1 MALDQGHRIRTPSDH
16 CRQKRTR
23 SGIRNPSRSQNTA
36 FKGCSPGE
44 NIQQLS
50 DLTPTN
56 QMRWEELAMR
66 TAILAYAIA
75 LGGVAMIAFGLW
87 ELYILIRERV
97 ALRHYIPTF
106 LTIAVGLVLI
116 GLAQALRL
124 LLVLVGYQ

>member
-1 MALDQGHRIRTPSDH
+1 
-16 CRQKRTR
+16 
-23 SGIRNPSRSQNTA
+23 
-36 FKGCSPGE
+36 
-44 NIQQLS
+44 
-50 DLTPTN
+50 
-56 QMRWEELAMR
+56 MR
-66 TAILAYAIA
+66 TTILAYVIA

>member
-1 MALDQGHRIRTPSDH
+1 
-16 CRQKRTR
+16 
-23 SGIRNPSRSQNTA
+23 
-36 FKGCSPGE
+36 
-44 NIQQLS
+44 
-50 DLTPTN
+50 
-56 QMRWEELAMR
+56 MRWEELAMR
-66 TAILAYAIA
+66 TTILAYVIA

>member
-1 MALDQGHRIRTPSDH
+1 
-16 CRQKRTR
+16 
-23 SGIRNPSRSQNTA
+23 
-36 FKGCSPGE
+36 
-44 NIQQLS
+44 
-50 DLTPTN
+50 
-56 QMRWEELAMR
+56 MRWEELAMR
-66 TAILAYAIA
+66 TTILAYVIA

-97 ALRHYIPTF
+97 ALRHYIPTI

>member
-1 MALDQGHRIRTPSDH
+1 MG
-16 CRQKRTR
+16 
-23 SGIRNPSRSQNTA
+23 
-36 FKGCSPGE
+36 
-44 NIQQLS
+44 
-50 DLTPTN
+50 
-56 QMRWEELAMR
+56 WEEFVMK
-66 TAILAYAIA
+66 TTILVYVIA

-87 ELYILIRERV
+87 ELYILVRERV